1 MSVRSKPQRSW
12 SRALAVAEPR
22 KAILMQSSA
31 PGGTPSLLR
40 YRAAVASRA
49 VAAIG
54 GGYLLSA
61 ASAAVGARVLVWL
74 GVARADAALGTTMLA
89 FIVYAVAAMW
99 AFGCASAWRA
109 WAVICLP
116 GAGLALLAW
125 VLAGGAA
132 A

>member
-1 MSVRSKPQRSW
+1 
-12 SRALAVAEPR
+12 
-22 KAILMQSSA
+22 MQSSTS
-31 PGGTPSLLR
+31 GGPPSLLR

-61 ASAAVGARVLVWL
+61 ATAAVGARALVWL
-74 GVARADAALGTTMLA
+74 GVARADAALGMTLLA
-89 FIVYAVAAMW
+89 FILYAVAAMW

-109 WAVICLP
+109 WYVICLP

-125 VLAGGAA
+125 LLANGAA

>member
-1 MSVRSKPQRSW
+1 MASG
-12 SRALAVAEPR
+12 AR
-22 KAILMQSSA
+22 KAILMQPSTT
-31 PGGTPSLLR
+31 GGTSSLLR

-61 ASAAVGARVLVWL
+61 ACAATGARALVWL
-74 GVARADAALGTTMLA
+74 GVDRADAALGSTMLA
-89 FIVYAVAAMW
+89 FILYAVAAMW

-109 WAVICLP
+109 WAVIGLP
-116 GAGLALLAW
+116 GAGLGLLAW
-125 VLAGGAA
+125 MLARGAA